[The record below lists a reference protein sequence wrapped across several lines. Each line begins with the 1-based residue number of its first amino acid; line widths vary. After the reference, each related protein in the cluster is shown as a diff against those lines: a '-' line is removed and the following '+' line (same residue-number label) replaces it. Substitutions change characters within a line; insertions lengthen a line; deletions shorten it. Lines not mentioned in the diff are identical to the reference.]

1 MSTALVIPD
10 TMGSLT
16 IKVPDDMERDIDQIL
31 EDHPHYL
38 NKSEFVRDAVRHL
51 IDEHDLKLSDKILE
65 ADQQARNDIENGRVT
80 PIDELE

>member
-1 MSTALVIPD
+1 
-10 TMGSLT
+10 MGSLT

>member
-1 MSTALVIPD
+1 MNTALVIPD

-51 IDEHDLKLSDKILE
+51 IDEHDLKLSDEMLE
-65 ADQQARNDIENGRVT
+65 ADRQARDDIADGRVT
-80 PIDELE
+80 PLNELE